1 MRQKPNVWRIGN
13 VTVTR
18 IVEIEILDS
27 HPDLL
32 FQGPVPEPI
41 RKIGWLQ
48 PHFADAF
55 GMLNSSIH
63 AFLIES
69 EGR

>member
-1 MRQKPNVWRIGN
+1 MHQKPNVWRIGN

-18 IVEIEILDS
+18 IVEIEILGG
-27 HPDLL
+27 HPDVL
-32 FQGPVPEPI
+32 FQGLDPEQV

-55 GMLNSSIH
+55 LFRVLHS
-63 AFLIES
+63 L
-69 EGR
+69 